1 MDQGGGGSRGC
12 DGDLGSRQAPP
23 RVRVRS
29 EAWFGAPPKCWG
41 DLLGWK
47 SLQGEGDGA
56 ERGSRALFW
65 PRQAVLP
72 LGLIRGERRE
82 GGGLAELR
90 RGTQGGGTPGVSS
103 RQAVFTDGQDAATH
117 M

>member
-1 MDQGGGGSRGC
+1 MDPGGGGSRGC
-12 DGDLGSRQAPP
+12 ERDSGSRQAPP
-23 RVRVRS
+23 CVKIRS
-29 EAWFGAPPKCWG
+29 EAQFGAPAKRWG

-47 SLQGEGDGA
+47 RLQGEGDGVK
-56 ERGSRALFW
+56 RGSRALFW
-65 PRQAVLP
+65 ARQAVRP

-103 RQAVFTDGQDAATH
+103 RQAVFTDRQDATPH